1 MAATDTE
8 AWQLMEGVGMDG
20 MIKTLMR
27 RLLPLSSCSVGA
39 MVLLA
44 LAFSRG
50 LLSPRGL
57 GIAILALG
65 VAAGIW
71 AVLIVKK
78 SAKEF
83 KEPSGPSGLSIDAV
97 TRKRRLLGIRVGKI
111 AIVVLALLLIFG
123 LLQGGPLLP
132 LLVGAI
138 VNLCIM
144 GAVIQ
149 VVVRLQRSLH

>member
-8 AWQLMEGVGMDG
+8 AWQPMEGVGMDG

-27 RLLPLSSCSVGA
+27 RLLPLSACSVGA

-50 LLSPRGL
+50 LLPPRGL

-83 KEPSGPSGLSIDAV
+83 KGPSGLSIDAV

-123 LLQGGPLLP
+123 LLQGGPLFP